1 MKEEEKMMTIKK
13 NQKGFTLI
21 ELMIVVAIIG
31 ILAAVAIPN
40 FIEYRNKSKIAA
52 CLETGSQMRAALAS
66 YAADSVGNGY
76 PPADEM
82 GDYDQIRLVLNSN
95 GGSLDANPAAQGIV
109 RSTIAYTATMDPGGA
124 TVMDY
129 VLVFEVVGI
138 AEDRVGQEIQLNSMG
153 IVRTSG
159 ILGG

>member
-1 MKEEEKMMTIKK
+1 MMTIKK

-52 CLETGSQMRAALAS
+52 CLSTGSQMRAALAS

-76 PPADEM
+76 PPESEM
-82 GDYDQIRLVLNSN
+82 SNYDDIRVVLNSN
-95 GGSLDANPAAQGIV
+95 GGSLAANPSEQGIV
-109 RSTIAYTATMDPGGA
+109 RGTIDYTATLDPGGA

-129 VLVFEVVGI
+129 LLIFEVVGI
-138 AEDRVGQEIQLNSMG
+138 DETRVGQEIKLNSMG

-159 ILGG
+159 LIGS